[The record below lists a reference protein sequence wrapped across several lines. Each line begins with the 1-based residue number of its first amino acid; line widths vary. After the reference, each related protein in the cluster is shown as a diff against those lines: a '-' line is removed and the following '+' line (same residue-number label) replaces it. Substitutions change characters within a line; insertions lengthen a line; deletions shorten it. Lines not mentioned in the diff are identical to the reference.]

1 MPKVTQGEAVLNHG
15 TVDEVWGF
23 AENVN
28 VVDEADKKAI
38 PNGEGDTSAV
48 IYTDIRKK
56 LTANFTPLAAG
67 SETTPVGK
75 SDIIGSRLEIKTEG
89 TNSIEIVVDS
99 AEIEYKIGD
108 VSTFKVEGYYY
119 PELPAAT

>member
-1 MPKVTQGEAVLNHG
+1 MSKVTQGEAVLNHG

-28 VVDEADKKAI
+28 VADEADKKQI
-38 PNGEGDTSAV
+38 KNGEGDTQAV

-56 LTANFTPLAAG
+56 LTASFTPLAAG

-75 SDIIGSRLEIKTEG
+75 ADIIGSRLEIKTEG
-89 TNSIEIVVDS
+89 SNSIEIVVDS
-99 AEIEYKIGD
+99 AEIEYKTGD

>member
-1 MPKVTQGEAVLNHG
+1 MSKVTQGEAVLNHG

-23 AENVN
+23 VENVN
-28 VVDEADKKAI
+28 VTDEGDKKAI
-38 PNGEGDTSAV
+38 KNGEGDTKSI

-56 LTANFTPLAAG
+56 VSASLTPLAAG

-75 SDIIGSRLEIKTEG
+75 TDIIGSRLAIKTEG

-99 AEIEYKIGD
+99 AELEYKSGD
-108 VSTFKVEGYYY
+108 VSTYKVEGYYY
-119 PELPAAT
+119 PNLPAAS